1 MSAASQILVLRVI
14 SSFGQLSLSPLRT
27 CAASGDLDIG
37 LTRLEMWP
45 PCFCTP
51 PDLVSDKSGAVVNRA
66 DRMSLIDTNAEEG
79 TNETDLLP
87 FMLRFSSEDAR
98 AIT

>member
-1 MSAASQILVLRVI
+1 
-14 SSFGQLSLSPLRT
+14 
-27 CAASGDLDIG
+27 
-37 LTRLEMWP
+37 
-45 PCFCTP
+45 
-51 PDLVSDKSGAVVNRA
+51 
-66 DRMSLIDTNAEEG
+66 MSLIDTNAEEG